1 MQKLID
7 KKIEITP
14 RRGQNASRPLAPK
27 KEMTFFGLF
36 TSPRVESHGKAT
48 TTVFKE
54 PALRSSPPS
63 VPRANLIAVKSWVA
77 LEEKIV
83 HDYKEQKT
91 AQLKAALPLPKTS
104 TKQFLS
110 VPSNLNNPEKKISVP
125 LAAKKGFTLFSFF
138 NSSREEAR
146 LKNTAPVLRGSV
158 LKSPPLNVPRANVAA
173 VTKWV
178 ALEEKIIHDYREQ
191 KTAQF
196 KNVIPVSKI
205 PVKQSPRIP
214 AKQPLPA
221 FETFTTQTAVPLSPS
236 IPKFKDPPRSSK
248 KAFSGLAEFLL
259 VCGWLVAGALI
270 LMYLQG
276 ALSNRE
282 ALKRL
287 TQLQSERDQLKQSYV
302 ELQNASVTQS
312 AKIKGLNSQLRGL
325 EGDLRTLQEN
335 KAEYGRSLEKKY
347 RAELMRIT
355 AEYETQ
361 IDVLRGT
368 IRTKDAIVNALK
380 AQSHAF
386 ERIIEQA
393 GKSALSGAA
402 AGLSQEPFSSAETST
417 LQGKVASVNG
427 ALVVINMGATQGVSS
442 GRLIKIFRAGV
453 GIAEGSI
460 DRIYPTMSVAVLRN
474 ASMLQ
479 MIRQGDS
486 VSFS

>member
-1 MQKLID
+1 M
-7 KKIEITP
+7 
-14 RRGQNASRPLAPK
+14 
-27 KEMTFFGLF
+27 
-36 TSPRVESHGKAT
+36 
-48 TTVFKE
+48 
-54 PALRSSPPS
+54 
-63 VPRANLIAVKSWVA
+63 
-77 LEEKIV
+77 
-83 HDYKEQKT
+83 
-91 AQLKAALPLPKTS
+91 
-104 TKQFLS
+104 
-110 VPSNLNNPEKKISVP
+110 
-125 LAAKKGFTLFSFF
+125 
-138 NSSREEAR
+138 
-146 LKNTAPVLRGSV
+146 
-158 LKSPPLNVPRANVAA
+158 
-173 VTKWV
+173 
-178 ALEEKIIHDYREQ
+178 
-191 KTAQF
+191 
-196 KNVIPVSKI
+196 
-205 PVKQSPRIP
+205 
-214 AKQPLPA
+214 
-221 FETFTTQTAVPLSPS
+221 
-236 IPKFKDPPRSSK
+236 
-248 KAFSGLAEFLL
+248 
-259 VCGWLVAGALI
+259 
-270 LMYLQG
+270 
-276 ALSNRE
+276 
-282 ALKRL
+282 KRL